1 MPGCT
6 RCIMPS
12 LFTQE
17 YNTKG
22 MPMTSIKVKFRP
34 STVDGKEGGLYF
46 QIIHNRV
53 VRQLNTDYKVLAEEW
68 DAESESVI
76 VNGNRSN
83 LLLGI
88 QERLAW
94 DMARLEKVVRSLETE
109 RRRFTADDVITMFHK
124 LTKES
129 SLFTFMHGVIAQLKQ
144 LGKIRTSETYT
155 ATLNSFMAFRDEQD
169 VPLDGINSD
178 MMLMYEAYLKARE
191 VRMNTISFYMRNLRA
206 VYNRAV
212 EKGLTQ
218 QNNPFRH
225 VYTGVDKTVKRAIPI
240 KVIKA
245 LKELDLSMK
254 PSLDFARD
262 MFMFSFYT
270 RGMSFVDMA
279 YLRKTDI
286 KNGILTY
293 RRRKTGQE
301 LSIKWEKCMA
311 EIIAKYPEN
320 KTDYLLPIIKE
331 EGNGRNSVSHQ
342 ACLNG
347 RVVTDEGKANER
359 RQYDN
364 TLHLVNYRL
373 KELSTMLKLLR
384 PLTMYVARHSWASAA
399 KAKNVP
405 LSVISEGMGHDSE
418 ATTQIYLA
426 SLETS
431 VVDKANKMILGLL

>member
-1 MPGCT
+1 
-6 RCIMPS
+6 
-12 LFTQE
+12 
-17 YNTKG
+17 
-22 MPMTSIKVKFRP
+22 MTSIMVKFRP

-46 QIIHNRV
+46 QIIHNRI
-53 VRQLNTDYKVLAEEW
+53 VRQLNTDYKAFAEEW

-94 DMARLEKVVRSLETE
+94 DVSRIEKVVRLLETE
-109 RRRFTADDVITMFHK
+109 RRRYTADDVITMFHK

-144 LGKIRTSETYT
+144 LGKVRTSETYT
-155 ATLNSFMAFRDEQD
+155 ATLKSFMAFRENQD
-169 VPLDGINSD
+169 VPLDGISSD
-178 MMLMYEAYLKARE
+178 LMLMYEAYLKARG

-212 EKGLTQ
+212 EKGLTS

-240 KVIKA
+240 KDIKS
-245 LKELDLSMK
+245 LKELDLSIK

-279 YLRKTDI
+279 YLKKTDLQ
-286 KNGILTY
+286 NGILTY

-301 LSIKWEKCMA
+301 LTIKWEKCMA
-311 EIIAKYPEN
+311 EIVDKYPEN
-320 KTDYLLPIIKE
+320 QTDFLLPIIKE
-331 EGNGRNSVSHQ
+331 KGNGRNSESHQ

-347 RVVTDEGKANER
+347 RVVTDEGEANER
-359 RQYDN
+359 KQYDN
-364 TLHLVNYRL
+364 AQHLVNYRL
-373 KELSTMLKLLR
+373 KELSTMLKLQR

>member
-1 MPGCT
+1 M
-6 RCIMPS
+6 
-12 LFTQE
+12 
-17 YNTKG
+17 
-22 MPMTSIKVKFRP
+22 MTSIKIKFRP
-34 STVDGKEGGLYF
+34 STVEGKEGCIYI

-53 VRQLNTDYKVLAEEW
+53 VRQLNTDYRIFAYEW
-68 DAESESVI
+68 DEKSETIMANGDRLNI
-76 VNGNRSN
+76 VNAVK
-83 LLLGI
+83 
-88 QERLAW
+88 ERLTW
-94 DMARLEKVVRSLETE
+94 DMARLKKVITQLETE
-109 RRRFTADDVITMFHK
+109 QGKYTADDVITAYHK
-124 LTKES
+124 LTNEV
-129 SLFTFMHGVIAQLKQ
+129 SLFSFWHSVIAQLKQ

-155 ATLNSFMAFRDEQD
+155 ATLKSFMAFRDDQD
-169 VPLDGINSD
+169 VPLDGISSD
-178 MMLMYEAYLKARE
+178 MMLLYEAYLKTRE

-212 EKGLTQ
+212 EKGLTP

-240 KVIKA
+240 KDIKA

-279 YLRKTDI
+279 YLKKTDLQ
-286 KNGILTY
+286 NGILTY

-301 LSIKWEKCMA
+301 LTIKWEKCMA

-320 KTDYLLPIIKE
+320 KTAFLLPIIKE
-331 EGNGRNSVSHQ
+331 EGN
-342 ACLNG
+342 
-347 RVVTDEGKANER
+347 DR

-364 TLHLVNYRL
+364 ALHLVNYRL
-373 KELSTMLKLLR
+373 KELSTMLKLQR

>member
-1 MPGCT
+1 M
-6 RCIMPS
+6 
-12 LFTQE
+12 
-17 YNTKG
+17 
-22 MPMTSIKVKFRP
+22 
-34 STVDGKEGGLYF
+34 VDGKEGGLYF

-53 VRQLNTDYKVLAEEW
+53 VRQLNTDYKAFAEEW
-68 DAESESVI
+68 DAESESVV

-94 DMARLEKVVRSLETE
+94 DVARLEKVVRSLETE
-109 RRRFTADDVITMFHK
+109 RRRFTADDVIAMFHK

-144 LGKIRTSETYT
+144 LGKVRTSETYT
-155 ATLNSFMAFRDEQD
+155 ATLKSFMAFRDEQD
-169 VPLDGINSD
+169 VPLDGISSD
-178 MMLMYEAYLKARE
+178 MMLMYEAHLKARG

-218 QNNPFRH
+218 PNNPFRH

-240 KVIKA
+240 KAIKA

-262 MFMFSFYT
+262 MFLFSFYT
-270 RGMSFVDMA
+270 RGMSFVDIA
-279 YLRKTDI
+279 YLKKTDLQ
-286 KNGILTY
+286 NGILTY

-373 KELSTMLKLLR
+373 KELSTMLKLQR

-399 KAKNVP
+399 KSKNVP

>member
-1 MPGCT
+1 M
-6 RCIMPS
+6 
-12 LFTQE
+12 
-17 YNTKG
+17 
-22 MPMTSIKVKFRP
+22 
-34 STVDGKEGGLYF
+34 VDGKEGGLYF

-53 VRQLNTDYKVLAEEW
+53 VRQLNTDYKAFAEEW
-68 DAESESVI
+68 DAESESVV

-94 DMARLEKVVRSLETE
+94 DVARLEKVVRSLETE

-144 LGKIRTSETYT
+144 LGKVRTSETYT
-155 ATLNSFMAFRDEQD
+155 ATLKSFMAFRDEQD
-169 VPLDGINSD
+169 VPLDGISSD
-178 MMLMYEAYLKARE
+178 MMLMYEAHLKARG

-218 QNNPFRH
+218 PNNPFRH

-240 KVIKA
+240 KAIKA

-262 MFMFSFYT
+262 MFLFSFYT
-270 RGMSFVDMA
+270 RGMSFVDIA
-279 YLRKTDI
+279 YLKKTDLQ
-286 KNGILTY
+286 NGILTY

-373 KELSTMLKLLR
+373 KELSTMLKLQR
-384 PLTMYVARHSWASAA
+384 PLTMYVARHSWASAT

>member
-1 MPGCT
+1 
-6 RCIMPS
+6 
-12 LFTQE
+12 
-17 YNTKG
+17 

-94 DMARLEKVVRSLETE
+94 DVARLEKVARSLETE
-109 RRRFTADDVITMFHK
+109 RRRFTADDVITVFHK

-169 VPLDGINSD
+169 VPLDGISSD
-178 MMLMYEAYLKARE
+178 MMLMYEAHLKARG

-218 QNNPFRH
+218 PNNPFRH

-240 KVIKA
+240 KAIKA

-262 MFMFSFYT
+262 MFLFSFYT
-270 RGMSFVDMA
+270 RGMSFVDIA
-279 YLRKTDI
+279 YLKKTDLQ
-286 KNGILTY
+286 NGILTY

-373 KELSTMLKLLR
+373 KELSTMLKLQR

-399 KAKNVP
+399 KSKNVP

>member
-1 MPGCT
+1 M
-6 RCIMPS
+6 
-12 LFTQE
+12 
-17 YNTKG
+17 
-22 MPMTSIKVKFRP
+22 
-34 STVDGKEGGLYF
+34 VDGKEGGLYF

-53 VRQLNTDYKVLAEEW
+53 VRQLNTDYKAFAEEW
-68 DAESESVI
+68 DAESESVV

-94 DMARLEKVVRSLETE
+94 DVARLEKVVRSLETE

-144 LGKIRTSETYT
+144 LGKVRTSETYT
-155 ATLNSFMAFRDEQD
+155 ATLKSFMAFRDEQD
-169 VPLDGINSD
+169 VPLDGISSD
-178 MMLMYEAYLKARE
+178 MMLMYEAHLKARG

-218 QNNPFRH
+218 PNNPFRH

-240 KVIKA
+240 KAIKA

-262 MFMFSFYT
+262 MFLFSFYT
-270 RGMSFVDMA
+270 RGMSFVDIP
-279 YLRKTDI
+279 YLKKTDLQ
-286 KNGILTY
+286 NGILTY

-373 KELSTMLKLLR
+373 KELSTMLKLQR

-399 KAKNVP
+399 KSKNVP